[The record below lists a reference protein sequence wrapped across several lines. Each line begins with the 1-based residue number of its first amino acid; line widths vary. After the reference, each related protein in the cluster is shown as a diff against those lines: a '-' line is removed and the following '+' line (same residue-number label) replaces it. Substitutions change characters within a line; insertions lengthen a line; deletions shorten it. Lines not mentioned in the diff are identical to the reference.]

1 MAKLFRITSVNGDG
15 TEAEKLIPFEVTDPS
30 TSRPFVDDHGKPS
43 VVITLKP
50 VSPSKYRQIVAD
62 HTERMLNKRTRQ
74 MEDVTDWDAVQDA
87 LCVYAVQTWTG
98 IIGADDK
105 PLDCCYD
112 AKVGLPGD
120 LKNDIVQRAMQGESV
135 DPAASFRP
143 TAGVR

>member
-1 MAKLFRITSVNGDG
+1 MGKLFRITSVNGDG
-15 TEAEKLIPFEVTDPS
+15 TDANTLIEFEVIDPG
-30 TSRPFVDDHGKPS
+30 TSRPFVDEHGAPS

-50 VSPSKYRQIVAD
+50 VSPTKYRQIVGD

-87 LCVYAVQTWTG
+87 LCVYAVQAWRG
-98 IIGADDK
+98 LIGADDK

-135 DPAASFRP
+135 DPEASFR
-143 TAGVR
+143 TAAGVR